1 MSQLYETLKK
11 RLKVCKLTTAKDE
24 LNIRCPFCLDSVK
37 DPFKGHMYI
46 ENNPPFRYYCQ
57 RCNASG
63 RVNKKFLS
71 LLDIEDFKIIKE
83 IEKAG
88 KEYSKKIKIKYG
100 SDLSFINNREVIFP
114 KYSTKDKIKNEYI
127 EDRLG
132 IKINDEDISRYKIVY
147 NLNEFLN
154 INKLTSILNKN
165 AKNFYFMK
173 NVETINKNCVGFL
186 SHDKSTIIF
195 RSLDK
200 NITGYRYN
208 NFTIFPELD
217 SKKTYMLSNNINLAN
232 KEYNII
238 ITEGIFDIIGVFNH
252 IYNKQISDNM
262 IFMANAGKSYIVTA
276 NLLKKLSILNSDIN
290 IYSDGDVD
298 INFYKEL
305 MKKEI
310 YFGCNGINLYYNRIG
325 KDFGVT
331 KDQIQLSTK
340 IEL

>member
-63 RVNKKFLS
+63 RVNKKYLS
-71 LLDIEDFKIIKE
+71 LLD
-83 IEKAG
+83 
-88 KEYSKKIKIKYG
+88 
-100 SDLSFINNREVIFP
+100 
-114 KYSTKDKIKNEYI
+114 I

-173 NVETINKNCVGFL
+173 NIETINKNCVGFL

-262 IFMANAGKSYIVTA
+262 IFMANAVKSYIVTA
-276 NLLKKLSILNSDIN
+276 NLLKKLSILNSDKN